1 MYKFAINKPITV
13 LMMVL
18 TLLIFGMMSYKKMP
32 VNLFPNIDFPVVT
45 VQTIYPG
52 ADPLTVESKVSDLI
66 EEAVGGI
73 DGIDKVTSSSVEGM
87 SVVIIEFDIE
97 RDITEATNDVRDK
110 IGAIS
115 LPDGV
120 ETPAVKKIDTGG
132 SVINLFVS
140 SKNGNAKELM
150 MLADERL
157 KPQLQ
162 RIKGVGDVNI
172 IGLRDR
178 EIRIFV
184 DPDNLN
190 KYGMSIAQ
198 LQGVIASENV
208 RLSAGKLI
216 NDKQEIIVKSRGDA
230 TTIEELSNLIV
241 KEGVRL
247 SDIATIEDGLSDLK
261 SYSSINGQVGVM
273 MEVKKIS
280 GENALDIISQVK
292 KVMPN
297 LEKIAGENYNLKLI
311 QDSSE
316 KILVNLNQ
324 VKFDLVYGAILAILI
339 VFLFLR
345 SLQATILSAIAI
357 PISIIGTFWVIDVL
371 GYDLNKLSLIGLT
384 LAIGIF
390 IDDAIVVIEN
400 ITKKLEM
407 GMNRLDATIEGVK
420 EIGFSILGISMM
432 LLAVFIPIAF
442 MDGIVGKFF
451 NSFAMTVASGVIIS
465 FFVAILVI
473 PAIAAR
479 IVSDK
484 HSRFYHFTEAI
495 FVAVEKGYGWILSYL
510 VRFKYFTIIGVI
522 VGMMLL
528 LPIGK
533 NVGMD
538 FVPMEDNS
546 EYQVIIKAPVGTSVE
561 EMKRKVAPFAEVIK
575 KDENTVDYVTSIG
588 YTDSKESHKA
598 KIYVKLKRVEERQMG
613 QVAIVEKMRKSFS
626 NTKGLLVLVEE
637 VPPFSMGEA
646 NAPIQIVITGD
657 TLEGLDKASQKVME
671 YMKSVDG
678 VVDID
683 RDYESGKPEI
693 KISILR
699 ENAKAQGVS
708 SNDIAL
714 SLNAAFSSEIKIS
727 NFEDKGREYDITLR
741 FDDKYRQSI
750 KDIKKMMVT
759 NNQGQLIPLESLV
772 KIEEGTSVASV
783 NRYDRSRKV
792 LVTALKREDV
802 PLDTIVKELDAH
814 LPEILPSQYEY
825 RFTGEIERM
834 ADTGA
839 AFGAALGLAII
850 LIYLVLASLY
860 ESIIQPL
867 IIMVSMPLSFTGVT
881 VALGLAGMNYSLFVM
896 IGIILLMGMVGKN
909 GVLVVDFANE
919 AVKRGKSVQD
929 AIVEAGQKRLRP
941 ILMTTF
947 AMIGAMVP
955 LAFGSGAGHEGN
967 APMALAIIGGLISST
982 FLTLIVIPAI
992 YRILYPLDRWLR
1004 KFYEKRYL

>member
-1 MYKFAINKPITV
+1 MYKFAINRPITV

-18 TLLIFGMMSYKKMP
+18 TLVIFGLMSYKKMP

-45 VQTIYPG
+45 VQTIYAG
-52 ADPLTVESKVSDLI
+52 ADPLTVESKVTDLI
-66 EEAVGGI
+66 EEAVSGI
-73 DGIDKVTSSSVEGM
+73 DGIDKITSSSVEGM
-87 SVVIIEFDIE
+87 SVVIIQFDLE

-110 IGAIS
+110 IGAIN

-120 ETPAVKKIDTGG
+120 ETPAVKKVDTGG

-140 SKNGNAKELM
+140 SKKGDAKELM
-150 MLADERL
+150 MLADEKL

-172 IGLRDR
+172 IGFRDR

-184 DPDNLN
+184 NPNQLN
-190 KYGMSIAQ
+190 KYGISIAQ
-198 LQGVIASENV
+198 LQGVIANENV

-216 NDKQEIIVKSRGDA
+216 SNTQEIIVKSRGDA
-230 TTIEELSNLIV
+230 TTIEELRNLIV

-247 SDIATIEDGLSDLK
+247 REIARVEDGLSDMK
-261 SYSSINGQVGVM
+261 SYSSINGEEGVM

-280 GENALDIISQVK
+280 GENALDIIAQVRTI
-292 KVMPN
+292 MPN
-297 LEKIAGENYNLKLI
+297 LEKIAGKEYNLKLI

-324 VKFDLVYGAILAILI
+324 VKFDLIYGAILAVMI
-339 VFLFLR
+339 VFIFLR

-357 PISIIGTFWVIDVL
+357 PISIIGTFWVMDVM
-371 GYDLNKLSLIGLT
+371 GYDLNKLTLIGLT

-400 ITKKLEM
+400 IIKKLEN
-407 GMNRLDATIEGVK
+407 GMSRLEATTEGIK
-420 EIGFSILGISMM
+420 EIVFSIFGISAM
-432 LLAVFIPIAF
+432 LLAVFVPIAF

-473 PAIAAR
+473 PAVGAR
-479 IVSDK
+479 IVSNQ
-484 HSRFYHFTEAI
+484 HGRFYYATEAI
-495 FVAVEKGYGWILSYL
+495 FVAIERFYGKILSIL
-510 VRFKYFTIIGVI
+510 VRHKFLTI
-522 VGMMLL
+522 VGVVIGMVVL

-546 EYQVIIKAPVGTSVE
+546 EYQVVIKAPVGTSVE
-561 EMKRKVAPFAEVIK
+561 EMKRKIKPFVEVIK
-575 KDENTVDYVTSIG
+575 NDENTVDYVASIG

-598 KIYVKLKRVEERQMG
+598 KIYVKLKPVEQREMG
-613 QVAIVEKMRKSFS
+613 QAAIVEKIRNSFS
-626 NTKGLLVLVEE
+626 DAKGLLVLVEE
-637 VPPFSMGEA
+637 VPPFATGEA

-657 TLEGLDKASQKVME
+657 TLEGLDKASKKVME

-683 RDYESGKPEI
+683 RDFETGKPEI

-741 FDDKYRQSI
+741 FEDKYRKSI
-750 KDIKKMMVT
+750 EDIKKMMVT

-772 KIEEGTSVASV
+772 RIEEGSSVASV
-783 NRYDRSRKV
+783 NRYDRMRKV
-792 LVTALKREDV
+792 LVTALKREDK
-802 PLDTIVKELDAH
+802 PLDAIVKELDAN
-814 LPEILPSQYEY
+814 LPKLLPADYEY

-834 ADTGA
+834 AETGA

-860 ESIIQPL
+860 ESIIQPI
-867 IIMVSMPLSFTGVT
+867 IIMISMPLSFTGVT

-919 AVKRGKSVQD
+919 AVKNGKSVQD

-947 AMIGAMVP
+947 AMIGAMIP
-955 LAFGSGAGHEGN
+955 LAFGTGAGHEGN
-967 APMALAIIGGLISST
+967 APMALAIIGGLVSST

-992 YRILYPLDRWLR
+992 YRIFYPMDRWLR
-1004 KFYEKRYL
+1004 KYYEKEFL

>member
-1 MYKFAINKPITV
+1 MYKFAINRPITV

-18 TLLIFGMMSYKKMP
+18 TLIIFGLMSYKKMP

-45 VQTIYPG
+45 VQTIYAG
-52 ADPLTVESKVSDLI
+52 ADPLTVESKVTDLI
-66 EEAVGGI
+66 EEAVSGI
-73 DGIDKVTSSSVEGM
+73 DGIDKITSSSVEGM
-87 SVVIIEFDIE
+87 SVVIIQFDLE

-110 IGAIS
+110 IGAIN
-115 LPDGV
+115 LPDDV

-140 SKNGNAKELM
+140 SKKGHAHDLM
-150 MLADERL
+150 LLADEKL

-162 RIKGVGDVNI
+162 RIRGVGDVNI
-172 IGLRDR
+172 VGFRDR

-184 DPDNLN
+184 NPDNLN
-190 KYGMSIAQ
+190 KYGISVSQ
-198 LQGVIASENV
+198 LQGVISSENV

-230 TTIEELSNLIV
+230 TSMEELRNLVI

-247 SDIATIEDGLSDLK
+247 RDIARVEDGLSDAK
-261 SYSSINGQVGVM
+261 SYSSINGEEGVM
-273 MEVKKIS
+273 LEVKKIS
-280 GENALDIISQVK
+280 GENALDIIADVK
-292 KVMPN
+292 KVMPH
-297 LEKIAGENYNLKLI
+297 LEKIAGKDYNLKLI
-311 QDSSE
+311 QDSSD
-316 KILVNLNQ
+316 KILINLDQ
-324 VKFDLVYGAILAILI
+324 VKFDLVYGAILAVII
-339 VFLFLR
+339 VFMFLR
-345 SLQATILSAIAI
+345 SFQATILSAIAI
-357 PISIIGTFWVIDVL
+357 PISIIGTFWVMDVM

-400 ITKKLEM
+400 ITKKLEH
-407 GMNRLDATIEGVK
+407 GMSRLDATIEGVK
-420 EIGFSILGISMM
+420 EIGFSIMGISMM

-484 HSRFYHFTEAI
+484 HSRFYYFTEAI
-495 FVAVEKGYGWILSYL
+495 FVAIEKLYGKILSIL
-510 VRFKYFTIIGVI
+510 VRHKFLTIVGVIIGMFI
-522 VGMMLL
+522 L
-528 LPIGK
+528 LPIGSK
-533 NVGMD
+533 VGMD
-538 FVPMEDNS
+538 FVPMQDNS
-546 EYQVIIKAPVGTSVE
+546 EYQVIVKAPVGTSVE
-561 EMKRKVAPFAEVIK
+561 EMKRKVAPFVEVIK
-575 KDENTVDYVTSIG
+575 NDENTVDYVTSIG

-598 KIYVKLKRVEERQMG
+598 KIYVKLKPVKERTLG
-613 QVAIVEKMRKSFS
+613 QAAIVEKIRGSFKD
-626 NTKGLLVLVEE
+626 TKGLLVLVEE
-637 VPPFSMGEA
+637 VPPFSTGEA

-657 TLEGLDKASQKVME
+657 TLEGLDKASQKVMK
-671 YMKSVDG
+671 YMASIDG

-683 RDYESGKPEI
+683 RDFESGKPEI

-708 SNDIAL
+708 SNDIAV
-714 SLNAAFSSEIKIS
+714 SLNAAFSSDVKIS

-741 FDDKYRQSI
+741 FEDKYRKSI
-750 KDIKKMMVT
+750 EDIKKMMIT
-759 NNQGQLIPLESLV
+759 NSKGELIPLESLV
-772 KIEEGTSVASV
+772 KIEEGSSVASV
-783 NRYDRSRKV
+783 NRYDRMRKV
-792 LVTALKREDV
+792 LVTALKREDK
-802 PLDTIVKELDAH
+802 PLDAIVKELDANLPKI
-814 LPEILPSQYEY
+814 LPEEYEY

-834 ADTGA
+834 AETGA

-860 ESIIQPL
+860 ESIIQPI
-867 IIMVSMPLSFTGVT
+867 IIMISMPLSFTGVT

-919 AVKRGKSVQD
+919 AVKNGKSVQD

-955 LAFGSGAGHEGN
+955 LAFGTGAGHEGN
-967 APMALAIIGGLISST
+967 APMALAIIGGLVSST

-992 YRILYPLDRWLR
+992 YRIFYPMDRWLR
-1004 KFYEKRYL
+1004 KYYEKEFL

>member
-18 TLLIFGMMSYKKMP
+18 TLVIFGMMSYKKMP

-45 VQTIYPG
+45 VQTIYAG

-66 EEAVGGI
+66 EEAVSGI
-73 DGIDKVTSSSVEGM
+73 DGINKVTSSSVEGM

-110 IGAIS
+110 IGAIN

-132 SVINLFVS
+132 SVINLFVA
-140 SKNGNAKELM
+140 SKKGDAKELM

-172 IGLRDR
+172 VGFRDR

-184 DPDNLN
+184 NPNNLN
-190 KYGMSIAQ
+190 KYGISIAQ

-216 NDKQEIIVKSRGDA
+216 SNTQEIIVKSRGDA
-230 TTIEELSNLIV
+230 TSIEELRNLIV

-247 SDIATIEDGLSDLK
+247 QDIARVEDGLSDMK
-261 SYSSINGQVGVM
+261 SYSSINGQEGVM

-280 GENALDIISQVK
+280 GENALDIIQAVK
-292 KVMPN
+292 AIMPN
-297 LEKIAGENYNLKLI
+297 LEKIAGAGYSLKLI
-311 QDSSE
+311 QDSSQ

-324 VKFDLVYGAILAILI
+324 VKFDLIYGAILAVII

-345 SLQATILSAIAI
+345 SFQATILSAIAI
-357 PISIIGTFWVIDVL
+357 PISIIGTFWVMDVM
-371 GYDLNKLSLIGLT
+371 GYDLNKLTLIGLT

-400 ITKKLEM
+400 IIKKLEAGM
-407 GMNRLDATIEGVK
+407 GRLEATIEGVK
-420 EIGFSILGISMM
+420 EIGFSIFGISSM

-473 PAIAAR
+473 PAVGAR
-479 IVSDK
+479 IVSNK
-484 HSRFYHFTEAI
+484 HSRFYYATEKI
-495 FVAVEKGYGWILSYL
+495 FVAIEKWYGKMLGVL
-510 VRFKYFTIIGVI
+510 VRFKFLTI
-522 VGMMLL
+522 VGVVLLMMVL

-546 EYQVIIKAPVGTSVE
+546 EYQVVIKAPVGTSVE
-561 EMKRKVAPFAEVIK
+561 EMKRKIKPFVEVIK
-575 KDENTVDYVTSIG
+575 NDENTVDYVASIG

-598 KIYVKLKRVEERQMG
+598 KIYVKLKAVKDREMG
-613 QVAIVEKMRKSFS
+613 QAAIVEKIRGSFS
-626 NTKGLLVLVEE
+626 GVKDLLVLVEE
-637 VPPFSMGEA
+637 VPPFATGEA

-657 TLEGLDKASQKVME
+657 TLEGLDRASQKVME

-683 RDYESGKPEI
+683 RDYEAGKPEI

-708 SNDIAL
+708 SNDIAM

-727 NFEDKGREYDITLR
+727 NFEDRGREYDITLR
-741 FDDKYRQSI
+741 FEDKYRKSI
-750 KDIKKMMVT
+750 EDIKKMMIA

-772 KIEEGTSVASV
+772 KIEEGSSVASV
-783 NRYDRSRKV
+783 NRYDRARKV

-802 PLDTIVKELDAH
+802 ALDTIVKELDANLPKI
-814 LPEILPSQYEY
+814 LPEGYEY

-834 ADTGA
+834 AETGA

-860 ESIIQPL
+860 ESIIQPI

-919 AVKRGKSVQD
+919 AIKNGKSVQD

-947 AMIGAMVP
+947 AMIGAMIP
-955 LAFGSGAGHEGN
+955 LAFGTGAGHEGN
-967 APMALAIIGGLISST
+967 APMALAIIGGLVSST

-992 YRILYPLDRWLR
+992 YRIFYPMDRWLR
-1004 KFYEKRYL
+1004 KYYEKEFL